1 MATTT
6 RERREM
12 TEGEVRELVDTM
24 MREAFRAQFRNLEKH
39 LTDIHERLQKLEGE
53 TR

>member
-1 MATTT
+1 MATTI

-24 MREAFRAQFRNLEKH
+24 LREAFRAQFRELEKH
-39 LTDIHERLQKLEGE
+39 LIDIHERLQKLEGE